1 MDTFPNWKEFTRGGK
16 MAIAHVTFTCYYS
29 YEVEIDNDLYD
40 EDPWAAE
47 EQAIEDARAQYEAL
61 KRRPVADTTY
71 DEVEVEFE

>member
-1 MDTFPNWKEFTRGGK
+1 

-29 YEVEIDNDLYD
+29 YEVKIDDDLYN

-47 EQAIEDARAQYEAL
+47 EQAIEDAHEQYEAL
-61 KRRPVADTTY
+61 KRYPVADTTY

>member
-1 MDTFPNWKEFTRGGK
+1 

-29 YEVEIDNDLYD
+29 YEVEIDNNLYD

-47 EQAIEDARAQYEAL
+47 EQAIEDAREQYEAL
-61 KRRPVADTTY
+61 KSRPIADTTY

>member
-1 MDTFPNWKEFTRGGK
+1 

-29 YEVEIDNDLYD
+29 YEVEIDDNLYD

-47 EQAIEDARAQYEAL
+47 EQAIEDAREQYEAL
-61 KRRPVADTTY
+61 KRRPIADTTY

>member
-1 MDTFPNWKEFTRGGK
+1 
-16 MAIAHVTFTCYYS
+16 MAIAHVTFTCYYN

-47 EQAIEDARAQYEAL
+47 EQAIEDAREQYEAL
-61 KRRPVADTTY
+61 KRCPIADTTY